1 MTEPSP
7 SIGRTSVAPWLVLAL
22 VVVLGIG
29 GFIWMDRRIDAV
41 QGATVTRQDTGAGTN
56 DQAAQAVASLQDS
69 IQKLQSDQKK
79 LGDELTDIQRKIAA
93 EGGER
98 KLLSDQLGAL
108 SARLDSLASANA
120 ESTPTT
126 TPQAQKNRRARH

>member
-7 SIGRTSVAPWLVLAL
+7 SIGRTSVAPWLLLAL

-41 QGATVTRQDTGAGTN
+41 QGATVTHQDAGAGTN

-120 ESTPTT
+120 ESTPAA